1 MTGPSGASPRTV
13 LVTGAVGFVAVNIV
27 RALLIRGH
35 RVIAADHRPPDEPA
49 QRFLAP
55 LAASLVWLEAD
66 VRHPAPLLAALQA
79 HRVGAIVHA
88 AAVTATTREWERDR
102 AREVL
107 DVNLM
112 GTMAVLEAAY
122 RAGVRRAVVVSSTS
136 ALGPGYRD
144 GRPIPEGAPA
154 VPADLYGISKHGIEL
169 VAARLADLYGLE
181 VAAVRIAQPYGPM
194 ERPSPDRAALS
205 PIAEWIEAAAA
216 GRPLRTPSLE
226 VAKDWTY
233 VEDVAAGFVGLVEA
247 ARLHHPLYN
256 LGGGEQVTVGQV
268 MEAIRGVWPEAE
280 VTVTADGPPN
290 PNLDPAR
297 LRGPLEVV
305 RLREEFGFSP
315 RFDITRGI
323 GRYGEWIRAG
333 RGALPAAAP
342 VASP

>member
-1 MTGPSGASPRTV
+1 MAGEAPGRTV

-27 RALLIRGH
+27 RALLVRGH

-49 QRFLAP
+49 RRFLAP
-55 LAASLVWLEAD
+55 LAAGLVWLEAD
-66 VRHPAPLLAALQA
+66 VRQPAPLLAAMQT
-79 HRVGAIVHA
+79 HRVDAVVNA

-107 DVNLM
+107 DVNLL
-112 GTMAVLEAAY
+112 GTMAVLEAAH
-122 RAGVRRAVVVSSTS
+122 RAGIRRVIAVSSTS

-144 GRPIPEGAPA
+144 GRPIPEAAPA
-154 VPADLYGISKHGIEL
+154 IPGDLYGISKHGIEL

-181 VAAVRIAQPYGPM
+181 VATVRIAQPYGPM

-205 PIAEWIEAAAA
+205 PIAEWVEAAAA
-216 GRPLRTPSLE
+216 GRPLWTPSLE

-233 VEDVAAGFVGLVEA
+233 VEDIAAGFVGLVEA
-247 ARLHHPLYN
+247 GRLRHPLYN

-268 MEAIRGVWPEAE
+268 MDAIRRVWPGAA
-280 VTVTADGPPN
+280 VTVTADGPAN
-290 PNLDPAR
+290 PNLDPTR

-305 RLREEFGFSP
+305 RLRDELGFRP

-333 RGALPAAAP
+333 RGALPDAAP
-342 VASP
+342 VGPR